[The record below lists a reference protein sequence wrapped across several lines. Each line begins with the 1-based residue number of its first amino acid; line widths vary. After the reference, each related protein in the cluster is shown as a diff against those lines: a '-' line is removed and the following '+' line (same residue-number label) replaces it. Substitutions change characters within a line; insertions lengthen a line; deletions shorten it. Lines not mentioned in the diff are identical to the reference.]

1 MAFRIYTKTGDD
13 GTTGLFGGGRRSK
26 ADLRIEAY
34 GTIDELNAH
43 LGLLMAWLPEGGG
56 VFAFRQTQGSAF
68 RQKGNKPFGKCF
80 DWLTRLATRAQHTA
94 QDSAFRQ
101 MQQMQNELFVLGSML
116 ATAPGKQPAG
126 FKPLTADAVLR
137 LEKQIDEMESHL
149 PPLKNF
155 ILPGGSQA
163 VAQAH
168 VVRCV
173 CRRAERLCVAL
184 AEAEEVDPVVLQYL
198 NRLSDFFFVFARHLA
213 QIEGVEE
220 FVWQG

>member
-43 LGLLMAWLPEGGG
+43 LGLLMAWLPKGGG
-56 VFAFRQTQGSAF
+56 VFAF
-68 RQKGNKPFGKCF
+68 
-80 DWLTRLATRAQHTA
+80 W
-94 QDSAFRQ
+94 Q

-137 LEKQIDEMESHL
+137 LEKQIDEMEAHL

-184 AEAEEVDPVVLQYL
+184 ASVEEVDPVVLQYL
-198 NRLSDFFFVFARHLA
+198 NRLSDFFFVFARYLA

>member
-13 GTTGLFGGGRRSK
+13 GTTALFGGGRRSK

-43 LGLLMAWLPEGGG
+43 LGLLMAWLPEGEL
-56 VFAFRQTQGSAF
+56 SAF
-68 RQKGNKPFGKCF
+68 RQMQDDASTKE
-80 DWLTRLATRAQHTA
+80 AQG
-94 QDSAFRQ
+94 SAFRQ

-116 ATAPGKQPAG
+116 ATAPGKQPG
-126 FKPLTADAVLR
+126 GSMKPLTADAVLR
-137 LEKQIDEMESHL
+137 LEKQIDEMEAHL